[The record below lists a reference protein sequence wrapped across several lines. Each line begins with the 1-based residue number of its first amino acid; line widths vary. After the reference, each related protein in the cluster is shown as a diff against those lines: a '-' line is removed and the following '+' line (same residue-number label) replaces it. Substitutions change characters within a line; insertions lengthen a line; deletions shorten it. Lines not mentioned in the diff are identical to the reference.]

1 MRLASKT
8 TSLIAA
14 GALLVAAFLPSCY
27 PGNDLTVS
35 EADVVVTTFNPDVD
49 FAQLRSYAL
58 HSEVIHLVPEGQPDD
73 ISRAYDAQILQ
84 QVKNNMNSLGFTE
97 EADTLVADVIL
108 VVGITAADYTG
119 YYSYPCWYYCWG
131 YPPYWGSY
139 SFRIGT
145 ILINMTRRADTG
157 VTRVPVAWL
166 AGLNGYSD
174 KNSNLTRIRSGIDQ
188 AFTQSKYLGAGK

>member
-49 FAQLRSYAL
+49 FAQLGSYAL
-58 HSEVIHLVPEGQPDD
+58 IDSVFHLVPDGTKDD

-84 QVKNNMNSLGFTE
+84 QVRDNMGALGYT
-97 EADTLVADVIL
+97 VADLNTADVVM

-139 SFRIGT
+139 SYRIGS
-145 ILINMTRRADTG
+145 ILINMTRRAPAG
-157 VTRVPVAWL
+157 SEVSVAWL

-174 KNSNLTRIRSGIDQ
+174 KNSNLGRIRNGVDQ
-188 AFTQSKYLGAGK
+188 AFDQSKYLGAGK

>member
-1 MRLASKT
+1 MRLANRT
-8 TSLIAA
+8 TSMIAA
-14 GALLVAAFLPSCY
+14 GALVVVAFLPSCY

-49 FAQLRSYAL
+49 FAQLGSYAL
-58 HSEVIHLVPEGQPDD
+58 IDSVFHLVPEGQQDE

-84 QVKNNMNSLGFTE
+84 RVRDNMGSLGFSESAST
-97 EADTLVADVIL
+97 ADDVIM
-108 VVGITAADYTG
+108 VVGITATDYTG

-139 SFRIGT
+139 SFRVGS
-145 ILINMTRRADTG
+145 ILINMTRRTDTG
-157 VTRVPVAWL
+157 ASQIPVAWL

-174 KNSNLTRIRSGIDQ
+174 KNSNLSRIRSGIDQ
-188 AFTQSKYLGAGK
+188 AFSQSKYLGAGK